1 MERKNK
7 KSAFCS
13 QYYLCFILFLGQALF
28 TTDFRVSFTNN
39 QAERDIRM
47 IKLKQKISGCF
58 RSEEG
63 GQVFCNIRGFLS
75 TLHKQKMPV
84 LENVQRIFCDESFA
98 IPLPSG

>member
-1 MERKNK
+1 MTE
-7 KSAFCS
+7 
-13 QYYLCFILFLGQALF
+13 QA
-28 TTDFRVSFTNN
+28 DIKVRPHPN

-84 LENVQRIFCDESFA
+84 LENVRQIFCDEPFA